1 MPNTNVF
8 SSGVERL
15 RRAEEKE
22 GEKKRKEK
30 GRKGRKREEKE
41 DGVGRRMYRNEERKN
56 GRREER
62 ERKKRRIDYL
72 LYNSL
77 LLICGRPYLS
87 LYFFDIC
94 VNFFVYLSIYPSI

>member
-30 GRKGRKREEKE
+30 GRKGGRGRKENVQK
-41 DGVGRRMYRNEERKN
+41 
-56 GRREER
+56 
-62 ERKKRRIDYL
+62 
-72 LYNSL
+72 
-77 LLICGRPYLS
+77 
-87 LYFFDIC
+87 
-94 VNFFVYLSIYPSI
+94 